1 MLYGYGIV
9 NNHVPTLRATVM
21 RGGSVP
27 YVPLLDTYTG
37 ATSAYSLRKL
47 RTAYSGSCIRVRRS
61 SDSASQD
68 IGFVNNVLD
77 TTSLLS
83 FVGSNDGHV
92 SIFYDQS
99 GNAYNFEQTTLD
111 YQPKIVSAG
120 SLLTKNSKPTVVFDG
135 LSDYM
140 SISSSLS
147 SFSFLHKT
155 GKSFISVVGYN
166 RVANDGF
173 ILCNNNETSAN
184 IGYSLFTLT
193 TSNVRN
199 FTTNGNSGLA
209 TVSNLTVT
217 NPLTTNSLFLIN
229 DETDNGNATA
239 LNRSKIYVNNGS
251 ALSLNVLTNS
261 PSTANA
267 TADLTIGS
275 KSGSA
280 KFKYYDGGISQ
291 LIIYNTDQ
299 SSNRAGIS
307 SNINSF
313 YSIY

>member
-1 MLYGYGIV
+1 MNYYSLISS
-9 NNHVPTLRATVM
+9 M
-21 RGGSVP
+21 SKGGSSQL
-27 YVPLLDTYTG
+27 LLDVYPNAIG
-37 ATSAYSLRKL
+37 AYSLCKL
-47 RTAYSGSCIRVRRS
+47 RSAYTGYAVRVRRS
-61 SDSASQD
+61 SDNTSQD

-83 FVGSNDGHV
+83 FVGANYGFV
-92 SIFYDQS
+92 SIWYDQS

-111 YQPKIVSAG
+111 YQPGIVSAG

-135 LSDYM
+135 LSDFM
-140 SISSSLS
+140 SVPSSLS

-155 GKSFISVVGYN
+155 GKSFISAVGYN
-166 RVANDGF
+166 RVANEGF
-173 ILCNNNETSAN
+173 ILCNNNGTSAN
-184 IGYSLFTLT
+184 IGYFLTTLN

-199 FTTNGNSGLA
+199 FTTNGNAGLALA
-209 TVSNLTVT
+209 TVSNQTVT

-229 DETDNGNATA
+229 DDTDNGNATA

-275 KSGSA
+275 KSGTA
-280 KFKYYDGGISQ
+280 KFSYYDGGVSQ

>member
-1 MLYGYGIV
+1 MFYGYGIL
-9 NNHVPTLRATVM
+9 NNHVPTLKATVM
-21 RGGSVP
+21 GGGLVP
-27 YVPLLDTYTG
+27 YVPLLDTYSG
-37 ATSAYSLRKL
+37 AIGAYSLRKL

-61 SDSASQD
+61 SDNTSQD

-83 FVGSNDGHV
+83 FVGANNGLI
-92 SIFYDQS
+92 SIWYDQS
-99 GNAYNFEQTTLD
+99 GNAYNFEQPTLD

-120 SLLTKNSKPTVVFDG
+120 SVITKNSKPTVVFDG
-135 LSDYM
+135 LSDFM
-140 SISSSLS
+140 DIPSSLS

-155 GKSFISVVGYN
+155 GKSFISAVGYN
-166 RVANDGF
+166 RVANQGF
-173 ILCNNNETSAN
+173 IICNNNETSAN

-229 DETDNGNATA
+229 DDTDNGNATA

-275 KSGSA
+275 KSGSG
-280 KFKYYDGGISQ
+280 KFSYYDGGISQ

-299 SSNRAGIS
+299 SSNRVGIS

>member
-1 MLYGYGIV
+1 MILASHGIISSSGGG
-9 NNHVPTLRATVM
+9 VPL
-21 RGGSVP
+21 
-27 YVPLLDTYTG
+27 LLDTYSG
-37 ATSAYSLRKL
+37 AAAAYSLRKL
-47 RTAYSGSCIRVRRS
+47 NTAYTGYAIRVRRS
-61 SDSASQD
+61 SDNTSQD

-83 FVGSNDGHV
+83 FVGSNDGYV

-111 YQPKIVSAG
+111 YQPKTVSAG

-135 LSDYM
+135 LSDFM
-140 SISSSLS
+140 SVPSRLNE
-147 SFSFLHKT
+147 FSFLHKT

-166 RVANDGF
+166 RVANEGF
-173 ILCNNNETSAN
+173 IICNNNETSAN
-184 IGYSLFTLT
+184 IGYSLRTLT

-251 ALSLNVLTNS
+251 ALSLNVLTNT
-261 PSTANA
+261 PSTADS

-275 KSGSA
+275 KSGGA
-280 KFKYYDGGISQ
+280 KFNYYDGGISQ

-299 SSNRAGIS
+299 SSNRSGIS